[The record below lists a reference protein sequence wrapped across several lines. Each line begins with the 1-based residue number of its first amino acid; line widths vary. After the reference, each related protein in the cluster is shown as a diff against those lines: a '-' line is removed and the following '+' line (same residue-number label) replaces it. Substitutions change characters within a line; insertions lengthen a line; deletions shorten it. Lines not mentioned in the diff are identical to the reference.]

1 MIFEAISA
9 AILDLCPVAAGIL
22 IFGTILIH
30 NLWTYKRV
38 SSLED
43 RNVASSTEEIP
54 SDELE
59 SEGGSD
65 AVDISELDAAI
76 EEDEFY
82 RKIR

>member
-1 MIFEAISA
+1 M
-9 AILDLCPVAAGIL
+9 
-22 IFGTILIH
+22 
-30 NLWTYKRV
+30 
-38 SSLED
+38 SSLDHE
-43 RNVASSTEEIP
+43 NVETSSTEEIP